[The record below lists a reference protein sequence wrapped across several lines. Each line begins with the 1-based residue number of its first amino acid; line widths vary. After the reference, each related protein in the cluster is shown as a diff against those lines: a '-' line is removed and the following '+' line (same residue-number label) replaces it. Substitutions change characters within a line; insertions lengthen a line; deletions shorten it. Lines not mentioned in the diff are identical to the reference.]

1 MITTD
6 ECEFC
11 RYGTIIEED
20 KARIRVYCSIKDKW
34 YYFGQCIPCNF
45 KEKKNEDNSGTGER
59 S

>member
-20 KARIRVYCSIKDKW
+20 KAHIRVYCSIKDKY
-34 YYFGQCIPCNF
+34 YYFGQCIPCRF
-45 KEKKNEDNSGTGER
+45 KENKNEDNSRTDER
-59 S
+59 G